1 VIIVIQKQRR
11 ARKGLTSHRYRTVI
25 GTISGGAPASEQ
37 KWKQSGRDSLASEG
51 EEVGALVL
59 IVVRCIA
66 ARAAG
71 TAYELIN
78 K

>member
-11 ARKGLTSHRYRTVI
+11 ARKGLTGHRCRTVI
-25 GTISGGAPASEQ
+25 GTISGAPASEQ

-51 EEVGALVL
+51 EEVGTPVL